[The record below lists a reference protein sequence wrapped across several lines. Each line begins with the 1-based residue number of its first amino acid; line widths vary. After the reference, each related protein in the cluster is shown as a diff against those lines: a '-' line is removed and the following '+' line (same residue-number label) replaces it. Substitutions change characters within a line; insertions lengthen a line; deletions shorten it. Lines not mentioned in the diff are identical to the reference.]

1 MMRFGYVTAAQE
13 VIFGA
18 GSMERVGEVL
28 ARFGRR
34 RGLLC
39 TVNYLVRVGVVEQ
52 LAGQLGERLVATF
65 SPVRPHVPLE
75 QVQEA
80 LALAQEQEVD
90 VIIGLGGGSPI
101 GLAKAVSLA
110 LEEARTGRPAR
121 AAYPTDQPL
130 IPVIAIPTTYAGSE
144 MTPIYGVTQL
154 VEGTARKVTVT
165 DGKVTPKVAMYDPT
179 LTLATPAAL
188 TAASGINAL
197 AHAIEAVY
205 SPTRH
210 PLSTAAALSAVR
222 HIYRALPQ
230 ATADGDDLAARTE
243 MMLGAHLAAVSLA
256 TVKMGLHHG
265 LCHVLGGTA
274 GVGHGEA
281 NSIMLPHVVRFNLA
295 AARPELAE
303 VAQVMGVIAAERLP
317 DVLYEFIGRLNL
329 PQRLRDVGVSEEQLS
344 QLAQVAM
351 KSAAVQNNVRP
362 VKDAAEVEDVY
373 RAAW

>member
-1 MMRFGYVTAAQE
+1 VDH
-13 VIFGA
+13 
-18 GSMERVGEVL
+18 
-28 ARFGRR
+28 
-34 RGLLC
+34 
-39 TVNYLVRVGVVEQ
+39 LVRAGVVEQ
-52 LAGQLGERLVATF
+52 LMGQLGDRLVATF

-90 VIIGLGGGSPI
+90 VVIGLGGGSPI
-101 GLAKAVSLA
+101 GLAKAVSLV

-154 VEGTARKVTVT
+154 VDGTARKVTVT
-165 DGKVTPKVAMYDPT
+165 DGKVTPKVAIYDPA
-179 LTLATPAAL
+179 LTLATPPAL
-188 TAASGINAL
+188 MAASGINAL

-210 PLSTAAALSAVR
+210 PLSTAAALRAVQ
-222 HIYRALPQ
+222 HIYRALPL
-230 ATADGDDLAARTE
+230 ATAEGNDLAARTE

-281 NSIMLPHVVRFNLA
+281 NSIMLPHAVRFNLA
-295 AARPELAE
+295 AARPALAE
-303 VAQVMGVIAAERLP
+303 VAEVLGVIAAERLP

-329 PQRLRDVGVSEEQLS
+329 PQRLRDAGVTEQQLPH
-344 QLAQVAM
+344 LAQVAI
-351 KSAAVQNNVRP
+351 KSPAVQNNVRP
-362 VKDAAEVEDVY
+362 VKDAAEIEAVY

>member
-1 MMRFGYVTAAQE
+1 MTTFNYVTAAQE
-13 VIFGA
+13 IIFGA
-18 GSMERVGEVL
+18 GSIERVEEVL

-34 RGLLC
+34 RALLC
-39 TVNYLVRVGVVEQ
+39 TVNHMMRAGVVDQ
-52 LAGQLGERLVATF
+52 LQQQLGEGLVATF

-80 LALAQEQEVD
+80 LALAQAQEVD

-110 LEEARTGRPAR
+110 LEEAHTGRPAR

-144 MTPIYGVTQL
+144 MTPIYGVTQM

-165 DGKVTPKVAMYDPT
+165 DGKVTPKVAIYDPALT
-179 LTLATPAAL
+179 LTTPPTL
-188 TAASGINAL
+188 SAASGINAL
-197 AHAIEAVY
+197 AHAIEAAY

-210 PLSTAAALSAVR
+210 PLSTAAALRAVH

-230 ATADGDDLAARTE
+230 ATADGNDLAARTE

-265 LCHVLGGTA
+265 MCHALGGTA

-281 NSIMLPHVVRFNLA
+281 NSIMLPHAARFNLPA
-295 AARPELAE
+295 SRPELAE
-303 VAQVMGVIAAERLP
+303 VAQVIGVATAEALP
-317 DVLYEFIGRLNL
+317 DALHEFIGRLNL
-329 PQRLRDVGVSEEQLS
+329 PQRLRDVGVTEEQLP
-344 QLAQVAM
+344 QLAQVAL
-351 KSAAVQNNVRP
+351 KSPAVQNNIRP
-362 VKDAAEVEDVY
+362 VRDAAEVAAVY
-373 RAAW
+373 REAW